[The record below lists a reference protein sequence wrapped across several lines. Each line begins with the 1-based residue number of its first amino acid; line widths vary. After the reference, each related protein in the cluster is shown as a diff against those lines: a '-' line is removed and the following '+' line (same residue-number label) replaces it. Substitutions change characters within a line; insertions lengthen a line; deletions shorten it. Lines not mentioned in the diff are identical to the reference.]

1 MVVSLFRGRW
11 SKGAFPHLRCEKHIR
26 TSEEPAKHIK
36 PTVLQASIFVVVQ
49 SLSHVWLF
57 ATLFGLQHTRPPCP
71 SLSPKV
77 WSNSRPL
84 SQWCYPTTSS
94 SAAPFSSCPQS
105 FPASGS
111 FPMSCLSASGGQS
124 TKASALASALPTN
137 IQGWFPLGLT
147 GLTSWQSKQLS
158 RQVYGPYLM
167 WPHLLRWAV

>member
-26 TSEEPAKHIK
+26 TSEEPAKHIN
-36 PTVLQASIFVVVQ
+36 PTALQASIFVVVR

-57 ATLFGLQHTRPPCP
+57 ATLFGLQHTRPSCP
-71 SLSPKV
+71 SLSPEV
-77 WSNSRPL
+77 WSNSCPL
-84 SQWCYPTTSS
+84 SQRCYPTTSS
-94 SAAPFSSCPQS
+94 SAGPFSSCPQS

-111 FPMSCLSASGGQS
+111 FPMSCLSATGDQS
-124 TKASALASALPTN
+124 TKASVLASVLPTN

-147 GLTSWQSKQLS
+147 GLTSLQSKQLS

-167 WPHLLRWAV
+167 RPHLLRWAV

>member
-57 ATLFGLQHTRPPCP
+57 ATPFGLQHTRPPCP
-71 SLSPKV
+71 SLSPEV

-84 SQWCYPTTSS
+84 SQWCHPTTSS
-94 SAAPFSSCPQS
+94 SVAPFFCPQ
-105 FPASGS
+105 FFLASGS
-111 FPMSCLSASGGQS
+111 FPESQLFTSGDQSIGASS
-124 TKASALASALPTN
+124 SVLPVN
-137 IQGWFPLGLT
+137 IYL
-147 GLTSWQSKQLS
+147 
-158 RQVYGPYLM
+158 RPYKIYLPSFQYAVKSICGM
-167 WPHLLRWAV
+167 W